1 MLQRK
6 NPAAAAGY
14 LYILGTVAGVLS
26 VILIG
31 PVLDEPLSLLSSP
44 KAEIRLTLSALAVL
58 TMGLALA
65 LIPAVLY
72 PILKKSHPVLAS
84 GYLVFRGALETFTYL
99 ISVLG
104 WFFLISLSRS
114 GAEVSSGLQEIY
126 PVLLDGEFINEITTI
141 VFILGVVMFYF
152 VLFEARLIPRWIS
165 GWGLISTLPYLAA
178 GSLVMFGV
186 FGHMSAADTL
196 LRIPLAIQEMVLA
209 VWLIVKGIN
218 LNST

>member
-6 NPAAAAGY
+6 NPTAAAGY

-114 GAEVSSGLQEIY
+114 EAEVSSGLQEIY
-126 PVLLDGEFINEITTI
+126 PVLLDGEFISEITTI
-141 VFILGVVMFYF
+141 VFVLGAVMFYF

-186 FGHMSAADTL
+186 FDHMSTADTL